1 VCIPSWG
8 ISVSKPLLKS
18 GVLSQWVVCCSSGE
32 GGAPW
37 SIPPRQRPTSSATV
51 RSRSTNHTQHCAGP
65 DTHNGSTRSGVPTGK
80 KEKNNFLNIRF
91 VNERQIVLE
100 LKLKKFNTNERW
112 AALEWWVVLKNW
124 ARAYQGASANSQGAH
139 KTVYNYLNVHPYIY
153 MNNLTIYLAIL
164 LIYV

>member
-1 VCIPSWG
+1 MCVCIPSWG

-65 DTHNGSTRSGVPTGK
+65 DTHNGSTRSGVPTRK
-80 KEKNNFLNIRF
+80 KERKHFLNIRF
-91 VNERQIVLE
+91 VSER
-100 LKLKKFNTNERW
+100 
-112 AALEWWVVLKNW
+112 
-124 ARAYQGASANSQGAH
+124 
-139 KTVYNYLNVHPYIY
+139 KTVLIQ
-153 MNNLTIYLAIL
+153 NNNHRFKAKEVQHKLEMIL
-164 LIYV
+164 SDEWFSKTGPGPNRGPQQTPKGHRRRFKII